1 MCLLRKPT
9 IHNVFENPF
18 TENDGTPVIFE
29 YFQRHI
35 AWPNRVGCF
44 CKKSCL
50 LASYNWRQSQ
60 QQEKKNFGCYNNQSY
75 INQVSKA
82 LADKDWTQVCYKLL
96 SLSWYSIFTFSKLLQ
111 SMGRTRLCSCW
122 RQIRLT
128 ISLQFQSWIS
138 NLLQSHCTPLHL
150 ALARASS
157 LGEKTGWRD
166 SSGFSSYLRYSQGA
180 VSKIWQFIV
189 MLNLFNLSL
198 LKSIWVSFYDIC
210 NTMFVYI
217 QIFCD

>member
-1 MCLLRKPT
+1 MCLERKPI

-18 TENDGTPVIFE
+18 TQKDYGTPGTFE

-96 SLSWYSIFTFSKLLQ
+96 SLSRYSIFTFSKLLQ
-111 SMGRTRLCSCW
+111 SMGLTRLCSCW

-128 ISLQFQSWIS
+128 KSSVPIM
-138 NLLQSHCTPLHL
+138 NLESFAEPLHSL
-150 ALARASS
+150 ASGPGQGQLSW
-157 LGEKTGWRD
+157 GENRMKRFLWILFLLEVL
-166 SSGFSSYLRYSQGA
+166 SGGG
-180 VSKIWQFIV
+180 I
-189 MLNLFNLSL
+189 
-198 LKSIWVSFYDIC
+198 
-210 NTMFVYI
+210 
-217 QIFCD
+217 